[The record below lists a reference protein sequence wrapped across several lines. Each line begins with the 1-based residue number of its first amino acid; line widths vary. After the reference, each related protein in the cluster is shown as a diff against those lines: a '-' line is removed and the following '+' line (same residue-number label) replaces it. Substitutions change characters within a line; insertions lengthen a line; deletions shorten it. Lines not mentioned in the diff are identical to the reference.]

1 MCFPLRSGA
10 MRDHVIMRISHPLA
24 TACRPVIY
32 SNWFEVSPWLAERL
46 LSRSPHRPI
55 GDDDQTVQGWAAVMQ
70 AGSWQ
75 SRLGDPILVARGGR
89 CRTRRSPPPEVRRP
103 VRHHAA
109 VPHRVHD
116 MGLVPPHP
124 PTGDVYRPAKWGGIT
139 RLSPPD
145 KIAQPLPAERAQE
158 TGSAAAACHDVANPA
173 AIAWVTHG
181 VSAATSLRRVCT
193 ESA

>member
-116 MGLVPPHP
+116 MGLVPPIHP
-124 PTGDVYRPAKWGGIT
+124 RVMFTVRRNGAVLRGFHRRTK
-139 RLSPPD
+139 SPNHFRQNGHKKPGRQRQL
-145 KIAQPLPAERAQE
+145 AM
-158 TGSAAAACHDVANPA
+158 T
-173 AIAWVTHG
+173 
-181 VSAATSLRRVCT
+181 
-193 ESA
+193 